1 MMPNTVIALL
11 VAAGLL
17 LTGGNGALAQEKQ
30 AFLWNGSHWPNL
42 PYDAKVGFI
51 KGMGNLA
58 DYEVALGGSDRRACL
73 SQALVNDLKNQ
84 TIDQVIQELDKF
96 YQTNPDKTSVPV
108 IEVVMRK
115 CTKLCPPDTPGEKK
129 K

>member
-1 MMPNTVIALL
+1 MSKTMIALL
-11 VAAGLL
+11 LVAGLL
-17 LTGGNGALAQEKQ
+17 LTGGSGALAQEKQ
-30 AFLWNGSHWPNL
+30 AFLWDGSQWPSL

-58 DYEVALGGSDRRACL
+58 DYEVAMGGTDRRACL
-73 SQALVNDLKNQ
+73 SRALVNDLKNQ
-84 TIDQVIQELDKF
+84 TIDQVIQEVDKF
-96 YQTNPDKTSVPV
+96 YQANPDKTSMPV

-115 CTKLCPPDTPGEKK
+115 CTKICPPETQGEKK